1 MLAADSTK
9 KILPN
14 TFEHTAQL
22 DFQVSRCLKSL
33 KRRFRHQMSI
43 VRKPSA
49 AFYKRLFLLL
59 SLCLE
64 GFLWSHQIDES
75 VGEHLEKKHLDHF
88 IAVLPCCTDAH
99 DQFSRDPIKARPHRS
114 RGQEPCLVQDARSAT
129 PYLYIRY
136 PCCVGVSD
144 WEGFLAAFSTQI
156 DSSDLNKSPKDPPRA
171 KKSTSAAYE
180 RACICPVHLRPLLI
194 LSTFFLRGFF
204 KGRLRDHLR
213 NKTQVTLWLLLFEF
227 TMLYHSPL
235 AFDFELYSF
244 IPCCLQAHFMRI
256 QNVQGVAK
264 ELEMSE
270 CHKVL
275 AAFSEGWND
284 LWLRVH
290 AGGMGFLC
298 GSLHALGPDHLAT
311 LVTFSAL
318 LGLIRCLVEP
328 PSRT

>member
-1 MLAADSTK
+1 MLMIS
-9 KILPN
+9 
-14 TFEHTAQL
+14 
-22 DFQVSRCLKSL
+22 
-33 KRRFRHQMSI
+33 
-43 VRKPSA
+43 
-49 AFYKRLFLLL
+49 
-59 SLCLE
+59 
-64 GFLWSHQIDES
+64 
-75 VGEHLEKKHLDHF
+75 
-88 IAVLPCCTDAH
+88 H
-99 DQFSRDPIKARPHRS
+99 DQFSRDNPIKARPHRS

-227 TMLYHSPL
+227 TMLYHSRL